1 MSPKK
6 GPFQKEHSLPTSI
19 FQGILLMEK
28 NHAPVNMV
36 NIPLLTGV
44 HTCQVMQDFFHQ
56 YVNFRGSIIFG
67 VLVLGC
73 PRKLVK
79 G

>member
-1 MSPKK
+1 
-6 GPFQKEHSLPTSI
+6 
-19 FQGILLMEK
+19 MEK